1 MTQRKITIAIDGF
14 SSSGKSTLARDL
26 AEALNYTYLDS
37 GAMYRAVTLYCI
49 NHNINVNDSTQVEA
63 ALNHINLHIPPALS
77 KTFAIH
83 LNDSDV
89 TDLIRSMEVSAVV
102 SEIAAISA
110 VRSFL
115 VAQQQAAGKLGG
127 IVMDGR
133 DIGTVVFPNAELKL
147 FVESDIETRV
157 DRRHRELTKK
167 GNNTSRSEVKQNLIH
182 RDNIDSTREDSP
194 LHRASDAHILNN
206 THLSRSEQL
215 EAAIELAR
223 MASR

>member
-49 NHNINVNDSTQVEA
+49 NHNIDVHNAAQVEA
-63 ALNHINLHIPPALS
+63 ALDHINLHIPPALS

-83 LNDSDV
+83 LNDRDV

-110 VRSFL
+110 VRAFL
-115 VAQQQAAGKLGG
+115 VAQQQSAGKYGG

-133 DIGTVVFPNAELKL
+133 DIGTVVFPNAELKI
-147 FVESDIETRV
+147 FVESDIETRI
-157 DRRHRELTKK
+157 DRRHQELIKK
-167 GNNTSRSEVKQNLIH
+167 GSNTSRLDVKQNLLH
-182 RDNIDSTREDSP
+182 RDNIDSTRKDSP
-194 LHRASDAHILNN
+194 LLKASDAHTLNN
-206 THLSRSEQL
+206 TSLTRAQQL
-215 EAAIELAR
+215 DAAIQLVH
-223 MASR
+223 SITQ